1 MRRGGSRG
9 AGSVAEEGA
18 AQDPK
23 LAELAQ
29 MVSEIRERVKA
40 RHAASTGGA
49 IDLPLPDLMPLL
61 HARDAAQAKVAA
73 IGSVN
78 PRPGG
83 VVNTLVQSVKRNIAR
98 GLQWFVR
105 DQVDFNRET
114 IRALNAT
121 IEALDESNRT
131 MVRLAAVA
139 GERIEGMQRQVEQVA
154 DLHAHWQAWRAEWEH
169 KLVVNEAQFTR
180 ATSDLQHAFQHR
192 VTLAEESFRQQ
203 VAGQH
208 RDYLAALE
216 RATADV
222 QTKLWEDLARI
233 RGEYEALIH
242 HELRVVRQRAVAG
255 GAVAGGAVAA
265 SGGGAGTVAAGGAG
279 SAVGY
284 DSPEMDWLKFAE
296 RFRGSAEYV
305 RENQRQYVERFRGAT
320 GEVLDIGCGRGE
332 FLGLLREAGIAGRG
346 IEASR
351 ELVALCR
358 EQGLEV
364 EQGDLFAHLEALS
377 DGSLGGVF
385 CAQVVEH
392 LTAADALRMVK
403 LVAAK
408 LKRGGCFIAET
419 PNPECLAIFATH
431 FYIDPTH
438 TRPIP
443 PALLAFYFEEA
454 GLGRIEV
461 MRLGQAADSM
471 PSLKELPASVRE
483 AFFGSLDYAC
493 LGIKL

>member
-1 MRRGGSRG
+1 MAEAG
-9 AGSVAEEGA
+9 AGRVTGSEAGRVAEAGA
-18 AQDPK
+18 VQDPK

-29 MVSEIRERVKA
+29 LVTEIRERVKA

-83 VVNTLVQSVKRNIAR
+83 VVNTLIQGVKRNIAR

-139 GERIEGMQRQVEQVA
+139 GERIEALKPQVEQVA
-154 DLHAHWQAWRAEWEH
+154 DLHTHWQAWRAEWEH

-192 VTLAEESFRQQ
+192 VTIAEENFRQQ

-216 RATADV
+216 RATEDV
-222 QTKLWEDLARI
+222 QKKLWADLERI

-242 HELRVVRQRAVAG
+242 HELRVVRQRAAAGG
-255 GAVAGGAVAA
+255 GAVGAA
-265 SGGGAGTVAAGGAG
+265 SGGAAG
-279 SAVGY
+279 AVGY
-284 DSPEMDWLKFAE
+284 ESPEIDWLKFAE
-296 RFRGSAEYV
+296 KFRGSPEYV
-305 RENQRQYVERFRGAT
+305 RENQRQYVERFRGAA

-346 IEASR
+346 IEASS

-358 EQGLEV
+358 DQGLEA
-364 EQGDLFAHLEALS
+364 EQGDLFAYLEALS
-377 DGSLGGVF
+377 DRSVGGVF

-392 LTAADALRMVK
+392 LTASDALRLVK

-408 LKRGGCFIAET
+408 LKPGGCFIAET

-461 MRLGQAADSM
+461 MRLGQAANSM
-471 PSLKELPASVRE
+471 PALKELPASVRE

>member
-1 MRRGGSRG
+1 VAEAG
-9 AGSVAEEGA
+9 AGRVTGSEAGRVAEAGA
-18 AQDPK
+18 VQDPK

-29 MVSEIRERVKA
+29 LVTEIRERVKA

-83 VVNTLVQSVKRNIAR
+83 VVNTLIQGVKRNIAR

-139 GERIEGMQRQVEQVA
+139 GERIEALKPQVEQVA
-154 DLHAHWQAWRAEWEH
+154 DLHTHWQAWRAEWEH

-192 VTLAEESFRQQ
+192 VTIAEENFRQQ

-216 RATADV
+216 RATEDV
-222 QTKLWEDLARI
+222 QKKLWADLERI

-242 HELRVVRQRAVAG
+242 HELRVVRQRAAAGG
-255 GAVAGGAVAA
+255 GAVGAA
-265 SGGGAGTVAAGGAG
+265 SGGAAG
-279 SAVGY
+279 AVGY
-284 DSPEMDWLKFAE
+284 ESPEIDWLKFAE
-296 RFRGSAEYV
+296 KFRGSPEYV
-305 RENQRQYVERFRGAT
+305 RENQRQYVERFRGAA

-346 IEASR
+346 IEASS

-358 EQGLEV
+358 DQGLEA
-364 EQGDLFAHLEALS
+364 EQGDLFAYLEALS
-377 DGSLGGVF
+377 DRSVGGVF

-392 LTAADALRMVK
+392 LTASDALRLVK

-408 LKRGGCFIAET
+408 LKPGGCFIAET

-461 MRLGQAADSM
+461 MRLGQAANSM
-471 PSLKELPASVRE
+471 PALKELPASVRE